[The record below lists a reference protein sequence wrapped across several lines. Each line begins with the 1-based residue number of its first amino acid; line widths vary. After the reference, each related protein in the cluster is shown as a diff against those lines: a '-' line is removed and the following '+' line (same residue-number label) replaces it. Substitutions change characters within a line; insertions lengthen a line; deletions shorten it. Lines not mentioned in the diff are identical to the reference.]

1 MRVVAGSARGL
12 RLAAPHGDGI
22 RPTGDRVREAVFNAL
37 HSRGAVV
44 GASVLDLFAGT
55 GALGIEALSRGA
67 ARAVFVEHSR
77 SHADLIEVNLAT
89 CGFSDRAEVVVAD
102 ARTWLAANSGPWD
115 LALLDPPYSFDDW
128 PALLAG
134 LDAGLVVV
142 ESDRGFEQALGWH
155 VERVRR
161 YAGTVV
167 TLLSPEDGDPGSSPP

>member
-12 RLAAPHGDGI
+12 RLAVPRGDAI

-37 HSRGAVV
+37 YSRGAVV
-44 GASVLDLFAGT
+44 GAKVLDLFAGT

-67 ARAVFVEHSR
+67 TRAVFVESSR
-77 SHADLIEVNLAT
+77 THAALVEANLET

-102 ARTWLAANSGPWD
+102 VRTWLAANPGPWD
-115 LALLDPPYSFDDW
+115 LALLDPPYAFDDW
-128 PALLAG
+128 SALLAG

-142 ESDRGFEQALGWH
+142 ESDRELGHAPGWH

>member
-1 MRVVAGSARGL
+1 M
-12 RLAAPHGDGI
+12 
-22 RPTGDRVREAVFNAL
+22 FNAL

-67 ARAVFVEHSR
+67 ARAVFVECSR
-77 SHADLIEVNLAT
+77 SHADLIEANLAT

-142 ESDRGFEQALGWH
+142 ESDRGFGQAFGWH